1 MTKIFAILE
10 TLLSFVIVFGI
21 LVFVHELGH
30 FFMAKLM
37 KIRVEVFSW
46 GIGKRLFGIKKGD
59 TDYRISL
66 VPIGGFV
73 KFSGEEAFEEKRELA
88 PNDFMAKKR
97 WERFLVLLT
106 GSLMN
111 IFLALVLVSIIS
123 MVGVTIPEFSGQK
136 PVIGWIDP
144 GSPAEGANLKV
155 NDEILSINKRRTK
168 TWSELEIAV
177 GTKPKRL
184 ITIEYKRGEEILK
197 VQLMTESRTRFAM
210 GYAGFYPKILVQV
223 TYIFP
228 GHPAEEAGLK
238 VGDVFLAINGEYI
251 YYHRF
256 LKVVAENP
264 GKELEFLVER
274 EGEIL
279 TFHITP
285 RLDGKV
291 GKIGIGPGMKSELKK
306 FGFFSAIGRGI
317 KENWKLT
324 FVLVNYV
331 KDLAMGEASATQI
344 AGPIEIARFSRTFFR
359 MGFFALMGFIAFI
372 SLQLGIV
379 NLFPIPL
386 LDGGQILVL
395 CLEGLFRRD
404 FSAKVKQIVMQVGF
418 VMFILLFVFVILNDI
433 ARNLPKGWES
443 FLFWK

>member
-1 MTKIFAILE
+1 MAKIFIILE
-10 TLLSFVIVFGI
+10 TLLSFIIVFGI

-73 KFSGEEAFEEKRELA
+73 KFSGEEAFEEKKELA
-88 PNDFMAKKR
+88 PHDFMAKKR

-123 MVGVTIPEFSGQK
+123 MVGVTVPEYSEQK

-144 GSPAEGANLKV
+144 GSPAKGADLKV
-155 NDEILSINKRRTK
+155 NDEILSVNDRKTE
-168 TWSELEIAV
+168 TWSDVEIAV

-184 ITIEYKRGEEILK
+184 ITIECKRGEEIIK
-197 VQLMTESRTRFAM
+197 VQLMTESRTRLAF

-223 TYIFP
+223 AYIFS
-228 GHPAEEAGLK
+228 GTPAEEAGLK
-238 VGDVFLAINGEYI
+238 VGDVFLAINGEYV
-251 YYHRF
+251 YDYRF
-256 LKVVAENP
+256 LEIVAESP

-274 EGEIL
+274 EEEIL

-291 GKIGIGPGMKSELKK
+291 GKIGIGTGMKSELKK

-317 KENWKLT
+317 NENWKLA

-331 KDLAMGEASATQI
+331 KDLVTGEASAAQI
-344 AGPIEIARFSRTFFR
+344 AGPIEIARFSRTFLR

-372 SLQLGIV
+372 SLQLGII

-404 FSAKVKQIVMQVGF
+404 FSAKVKQTVMQFGF
-418 VMFILLFVFVILNDI
+418 IIFILLFVFVILNDV

>member
-1 MTKIFAILE
+1 MEKIFIILE

-73 KFSGEEAFEEKRELA
+73 KFSGEEAFDEKRELA
-88 PNDFMAKKR
+88 PDDFMAKKR

-111 IFLALVLVSIIS
+111 IILAVVLVSIIS
-123 MVGVTIPEFSGQK
+123 MVGVTVPEFSGQK

-144 GSPAEGANLKV
+144 GSPAEGANLKI
-155 NDEILSINKRRTK
+155 NDEVLSINKRKTK
-168 TWSELEIAV
+168 TWSEVELAV
-177 GTKPKRL
+177 GTKPKKL
-184 ITIEYKRGEEILK
+184 ITIEYKRGEEIFK
-197 VQLMTESRTRFAM
+197 VQLITESRTRLRM
-210 GYAGFYPKILVQV
+210 GYAGFFPKILAQIIYV
-223 TYIFP
+223 FP
-228 GHPAEEAGLK
+228 GTPAEEAGLE

-256 LKVVAENP
+256 LEIVAENP
-264 GKELEFLVER
+264 EKQLEFLVER

-285 RLDGKV
+285 SLDGKV

-306 FGFFSAIGRGI
+306 FGFFSAIGRSI
-317 KENWKLT
+317 KENWKLA

-331 KDLAMGEASATQI
+331 KDLAMGEASPTQI

-386 LDGGQILVL
+386 LDGGQIFVL

-404 FSAKVKQIVMQVGF
+404 FSAKVKQTLMQIGF
-418 VMFILLFVFVILNDI
+418 VIFILLFVFVLLNDI
-433 ARNLPKGWES
+433 SRNLPKGWES